1 MSDPR
6 DDLAALIRDTIRARY
21 VNDNSP
27 EDVAYINDDDP
38 SDAVMVDGFV
48 DFQAVADAVLAAGYR
63 KSASQLASEEITRWE
78 SQPCLTCGTTPTL
91 GGFCEAHQ

>member
-1 MSDPR
+1 MTATTTAHNPASCPVSDPR

-38 SDAVMVDGFV
+38 IDSVYVDGYL
-48 DFQAVADAVLAAGYR
+48 DLRALADVIL
-63 KSASQLASEEITRWE
+63 E
-78 SQPCLTCGTTPTL
+78 
-91 GGFCEAHQ
+91 GGFGG

>member
-38 SDAVMVDGFV
+38 IDSVYVDGYL
-48 DFQAVADAVLAAGYR
+48 DL
-63 KSASQLASEEITRWE
+63 SALASVILER
-78 SQPCLTCGTTPTL
+78 GY
-91 GGFCEAHQ
+91 GA